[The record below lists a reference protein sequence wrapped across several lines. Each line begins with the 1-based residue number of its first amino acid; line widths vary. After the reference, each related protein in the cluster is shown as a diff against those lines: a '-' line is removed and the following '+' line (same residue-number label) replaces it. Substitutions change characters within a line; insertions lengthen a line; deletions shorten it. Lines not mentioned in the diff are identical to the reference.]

1 MINTEVLIIGGGAAG
16 LTAAIELSK
25 NYKVSII
32 SKETIID
39 SSTWYAQGGIA
50 AVMGE
55 KDTVEEHISDTLEV
69 GDGICD
75 EDAVA
80 HCVQN
85 SKAAINWLI
94 EMGVNFT
101 MTKDGEK
108 LHLTQEGGHSKRRV
122 AHSKDTTG
130 KEVSNSLIAHARKI
144 KNIKIYENHL
154 AVDLIT
160 KNQSCLGAYIFDKKR
175 EEVITFKSNVTILA
189 SGGASKVYL
198 YTSNPDG
205 TSGDGMALAW
215 RAGCELSNMEFN
227 QFHPTCLYHPEAK
240 SFLISEALRGE
251 GAFLINHENERF
263 MKKYHEKNEL
273 APRDVVARSIDEE
286 MKKTGKDFMFLDIS
300 HKPSKMILKSFP
312 AIHEKCLS
320 YGFDITKDKIPIV
333 PAAHYSCGGVKTGLS
348 GETNINKLYAIG
360 ETACTGLHGANR
372 MASNS
377 LLECIVF
384 AKSAA
389 LHIEKNFSLN
399 EKKLKNWDSS
409 KVIRSGENVLI
420 SHNWDETRRLMWDY
434 VGVVRSNDRLLKA
447 KQKIKIIQNEV
458 ESFYKDF
465 ELNSDFI
472 ELRNLVLIARLI
484 IESAILRKESRGLHY
499 NIDFPNKLS
508 RGSSSI
514 ISKKKIKV
522 A

>member
-1 MINTEVLIIGGGAAG
+1 
-16 LTAAIELSK
+16 
-25 NYKVSII
+25 
-32 SKETIID
+32 
-39 SSTWYAQGGIA
+39 
-50 AVMGE
+50 
-55 KDTVEEHISDTLEV
+55 
-69 GDGICD
+69 
-75 EDAVA
+75 
-80 HCVQN
+80 
-85 SKAAINWLI
+85 
-94 EMGVNFT
+94 
-101 MTKDGEK
+101 
-108 LHLTQEGGHSKRRV
+108 
-122 AHSKDTTG
+122 
-130 KEVSNSLIAHARKI
+130 
-144 KNIKIYENHL
+144 
-154 AVDLIT
+154 LIT
-160 KNQSCLGAYIFDKKR
+160 SNRSCLGAYVFDKKQ
-175 EEVITFKSNVTILA
+175 EEVITFKSNAIVLA

-251 GAFLINHENERF
+251 GAYLLNHENERF
-263 MKKYHEKNEL
+263 MKKYHKKNEL

-300 HKPSKMILKSFP
+300 HKPKNMILKSFP
-312 AIHEKCLS
+312 AIHKKCLS

-348 GETNINKLYAIG
+348 GETNVKNLYAIG

-377 LLECIVF
+377 LLECVVF

-389 LHIEKNFSLN
+389 SHIEKNFN
-399 EKKLKNWDSS
+399 VNKKKLKDWDSS

-447 KQKIKIIQNEV
+447 KEKIKIIQNEV
-458 ESFYKDF
+458 ESFYKNF

-472 ELRNLVLIARLI
+472 ELRNLVLVSRLI

-499 NIDFPNKLS
+499 NIDFPDKIRS
-508 RGSSSI
+508 ASSSV
-514 ISKKKIKV
+514 ISKKEFKV